1 MNKLR
6 ERQFKRIYDI
16 LMHKN
21 IPNENKMFVI
31 KRLMQNSSFLFG
43 AINVF
48 NYGYIE
54 GVRHERDL
62 RKHSK
67 VVILSKVRIFYDK
80 FGRLP
85 NTLEELNQWI
95 NNRGETNHEH
105 A

>member
-54 GVRHERDL
+54 GVRHERGL

-85 NTLEELNQWI
+85 NAL
-95 NNRGETNHEH
+95 
-105 A
+105 